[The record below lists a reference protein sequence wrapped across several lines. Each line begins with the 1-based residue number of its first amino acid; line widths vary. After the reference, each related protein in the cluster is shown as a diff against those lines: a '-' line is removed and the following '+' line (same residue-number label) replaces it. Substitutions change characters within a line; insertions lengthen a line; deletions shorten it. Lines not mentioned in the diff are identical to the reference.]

1 VPIPKLAHGNP
12 KTPPGTLY
20 YIHTQGNT
28 PMTKATQ
35 RPSTQSRYTSQVAR
49 DRKAAALQ
57 RAEERRLTGSCGVDQ
72 VNRLY
77 TVTL

>member
-1 VPIPKLAHGNP
+1 MAQLN
-12 KTPPGTLY
+12 
-20 YIHTQGNT
+20 TQT
-28 PMTKATQ
+28 
-35 RPSTQSRYTSQVAR
+35 RYTRQVAA

-57 RAEERRLTGSCGVDQ
+57 RAEERRLTGSCGEDQ